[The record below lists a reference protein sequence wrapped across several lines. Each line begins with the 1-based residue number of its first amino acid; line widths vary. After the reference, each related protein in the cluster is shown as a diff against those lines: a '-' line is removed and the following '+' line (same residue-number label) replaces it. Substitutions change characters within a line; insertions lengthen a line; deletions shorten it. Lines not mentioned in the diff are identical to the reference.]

1 VRAEGEG
8 GAPLPVAVAEGVFA
22 GAVTWL
28 VLVALATAVLL
39 VWRVPAGL
47 ADAAGMGAGLAA
59 CAVGGGEAARRR
71 GRGALVAGAA
81 AGTAVAFLALLPALV
96 RGAGPVFV
104 LARVGAGAAAGAV
117 GALGVAAW
125 AAA

>member
-1 VRAEGEG
+1 MRAEGDR

-28 VLVALATAVLL
+28 VLVALATAALL

-47 ADAAGMGAGLAA
+47 ADSAGMGAGLAA

-71 GRGALVAGAA
+71 GRGALLAGAV
-81 AGTAVAFLALLPALV
+81 AGTAVALLALVPAIT
-96 RGAGPVFV
+96 RGAGPAFV
-104 LARVGAGAAAGAV
+104 LARLGAGAAAGAV